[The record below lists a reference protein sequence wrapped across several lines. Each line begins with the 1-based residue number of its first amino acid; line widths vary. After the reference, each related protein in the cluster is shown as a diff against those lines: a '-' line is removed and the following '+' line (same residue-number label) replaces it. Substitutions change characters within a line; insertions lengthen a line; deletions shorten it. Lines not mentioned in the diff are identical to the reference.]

1 LSPIEYRRWSCT
13 AVAGRESYDVEVVVV
28 ENFSG
33 RENSANEAL
42 SAATAIATATATPSV
57 FSMTLL
63 SPSNRS

>member
-1 LSPIEYRRWSCT
+1 ME
-13 AVAGRESYDVEVVVV
+13 VVV

-42 SAATAIATATATPSV
+42 SAATATATATATPSV